1 MFDAKL
7 LTADLPTIATPWLK
21 NLHLTDGRHD
31 DYEFAELQQ
40 VFIDKAHAHFQAT
53 KLNVITGLNEFPVR
67 ETIIGCNH
75 AIDSLVMQHG
85 IDGLQIFEHDYKYY
99 QRLDPAISYTQPT
112 HLVSRKPILMA
123 LPSPG
128 YLGLHPMQYEILDE
142 ALEKNCEVHLDCA
155 WLGAARG
162 IKFDFSHPAVTSVF
176 MSLSKSMD
184 LWWNRI
190 GIRYTKKQVD
200 TNPVTIYN
208 QHGMIPSA
216 LLKTGLRYIR
226 CVQPDHVWT
235 HFHDRYMAMCQHLY
249 LRPTA
254 MIHVAQSMDRSQMF
268 GVKKLLERI

>member
-7 LTADLPTIATPWLK
+7 LTANLPTVATPWLK
-21 NLHLTDGRHD
+21 NLHLTEGSHD

-40 VFIDKAHAHFQAT
+40 VFIDKAHDHFQAT
-53 KLNVITGLNEFPVR
+53 KLNIIAGLDAFPIR
-67 ETIIGCNH
+67 EVIIGCNH
-75 AIDSLVMQHG
+75 AIDSLIMQHG

-99 QRLDPAISYTQPT
+99 QRLDPHISYAQPT

-128 YLGLHPMQYEILDE
+128 YLGLHPMQHEILDE

-155 WLGAARG
+155 WLGASRG
-162 IKFDFSHPAVTSVF
+162 IEFDFSHPAIASVS

-190 GIRYTKKQVD
+190 GLRYTKIQD
-200 TNPVTIYN
+200 NTNPVTIYN
-208 QHGMIPSA
+208 KHHMIPMS
-216 LLKTGLRYIR
+216 LIRTGLRYIR
-226 CVQPDHVWT
+226 CVEPDHVWN
-235 HFHDRYMAMCQHLY
+235 HFHKRYMSMCRELY

-254 MIHVAQSMDRSQMF
+254 MIHVAQSMDRTQMF
-268 GVKKLLERI
+268 GVKQLLEQV

>member
-7 LTADLPTIATPWLK
+7 LTAELPTIATPWLK
-21 NLHLTDGRHD
+21 NLHTGQCLVYDQNFD
-31 DYEFAELQQ
+31 QLQQ
-40 VFIDKAHAHFQAT
+40 TFIQEADRYFQAT
-53 KLNVITGLNEFPVR
+53 ELNTITGLDMFFVR
-67 ETIIGCNH
+67 EAIMGCNH
-75 AIDSLVMQHG
+75 AIDSLIMQHG
-85 IDGLQIFEHDYKYY
+85 LDGLQIFEHDYKYY
-99 QRLDPAISYTQPT
+99 QRLDPVLDYAQLGY
-112 HLVSRKPILMA
+112 LVPNKPILMA

-128 YLGLHPMQYEILDE
+128 YLGLHPKQYEILDE
-142 ALEKNCEVHLDCA
+142 ALSKGCEVHLDCA

-162 IKFDFSHPAVTSVF
+162 IKFDFSHPAVASVF

-208 QHGMIPSA
+208 QHGMISSA

-268 GVKKLLERI
+268 GVKKLLERV